1 MTKYITVPDYNDSFS
16 RVVLDSKELLLR
28 FTFNTEGDFWSF
40 GIYEINESPIVSSI
54 KIVPNTPLNLWYIDS
69 RIPFGTF
76 GVQTDKETLGR
87 NSFVDGEA
95 VFMFIPHADI
105 GVSS

>member
-1 MTKYITVPDYNDSFS
+1 MTKYIAVPDYNDSFS

-28 FTFNTEGDFWSF
+28 FTFNTEGSFWSL
-40 GIYEINESPIVSSI
+40 GVYEINESPIVSSI